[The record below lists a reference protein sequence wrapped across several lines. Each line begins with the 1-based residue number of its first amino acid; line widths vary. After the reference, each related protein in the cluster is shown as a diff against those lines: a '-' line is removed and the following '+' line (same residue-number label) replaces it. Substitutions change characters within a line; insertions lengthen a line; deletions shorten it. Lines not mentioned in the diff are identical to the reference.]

1 MKHIDY
7 AGGEKSMGFYLNSV
21 LPYKRY
27 KKMSAT
33 SYFVDKTNI
42 LRDLFDCIEEETQYI
57 CITRPRRFG
66 KTIMANMIGA
76 FLGKGWDSADVFD
89 NLYISDE
96 SRYRKYLNHYNV
108 IYIDFSRLP
117 ENCTSYQQYIRRI
130 SEGLKHDLLAAFPDI
145 STTNKTAVWDLLAI
159 ISAKY
164 DTQFVFVMDEW
175 DAVFHLP
182 FITDGEKEEYILFL
196 KSLLKDQEYVA
207 LAYITGILP
216 IAKYSSGSEL
226 NMFMEFKM
234 TSMAMFGEY
243 FGFTNEEVD
252 VLYEKYLHLC
262 KDPQVSRE
270 GLREWYDGYFTA
282 SGRRL
287 YNPRSVMMALR
298 FNQLS
303 NYWTS
308 SGPYDEIFYYIR
320 NDIEHIRDDLA
331 LMISGEGIDARV
343 EEFAASAMD
352 LRTKSQIYSAMVVYG
367 LLTYTQGKVFIPNR
381 ELMFKYEELLRSEK
395 SLGYV
400 YRLANISDQ
409 MLKATLSGDI
419 GRMVEILQLAHNTET
434 PILSY
439 NNETELAAVVNLVY
453 LSARDRYRVERE
465 DKAGKGFV
473 DFIFYPENPADTGLI
488 LELKA
493 GHSPEEAIRQIREK
507 QYALRFKGKPG
518 EKERYTGQILGVG
531 ISYDKDTKEHH
542 CKIEQL

>member
-1 MKHIDY
+1 MGK
-7 AGGEKSMGFYLNSV
+7 GGRKFMGFYLNSAAPGA
-21 LPYKRY
+21 LYK
-27 KKMSAT
+27 SET
-33 SYFVDKTNI
+33 ENPYFVDKSQ
-42 LRDLFDCIEEETQYI
+42 LLEELIPFVQQGNKHI

-66 KTIMANMIGA
+66 KTVMANMIGA
-76 FLGKGWDSADVFD
+76 FFGKGSDTQDIFD
-89 NLYISDE
+89 ALQISSSPLYKDN
-96 SRYRKYLNHYNV
+96 LNHYNL
-108 IYIDFSRLP
+108 IYIDFSKMP
-117 ENCTSYQQYIRRI
+117 AECSSYTSYISRI
-130 SEGLKHDLLAAFPDI
+130 EKRLKTDLLKDFPDVEC
-145 STTNKTAVWDLLAI
+145 SMEDALWDILDSIFDVYHGQKFL
-159 ISAKY
+159 
-164 DTQFVFVMDEW
+164 FVMDEW
-175 DAVFHLP
+175 DYIFHRD
-182 FITDGEKEEYILFL
+182 FILDKDRKGYLQFL
-196 KSLLKDQEYVA
+196 SNLLKDHAYVSMS
-207 LAYITGILP
+207 YMTGILP
-216 IAKYSSGSEL
+216 ISKYSSGSEL

-234 TSMAMFGEY
+234 TSMEIFGEY
-243 FGFTNEEVD
+243 FGFTDEEVD
-252 VLYEKYLHLC
+252 VLYDKYLHLC
-262 KDPQVSRE
+262 KAPQVSRE

-282 SGRRL
+282 SGRCL
-287 YNPRSVMMALR
+287 YNPRSVVMALR

-320 NDIEHIRDDLA
+320 NDIEHIRDDLV

-352 LRTKSQIYSAMVVYG
+352 LRTKNQIYSAMVVYG
-367 LLTYTQGKVFIPNR
+367 LLTYTKGKVFIPNR

-409 MLKATLSGDI
+409 MPKATLSGDTD
-419 GRMVEILQLAHNTET
+419 RMAEILQLAHNTET

-465 DKAGKGFV
+465 DKA
-473 DFIFYPENPADTGLI
+473 D
-488 LELKA
+488 
-493 GHSPEEAIRQIREK
+493 HSPEEAIRQIREK
-507 QYALRFKGKPG
+507 QYALRFRGKPG

>member
-1 MKHIDY
+1 MGK
-7 AGGEKSMGFYLNSV
+7 GGRKSMVFYMNSASPGA
-21 LPYKRY
+21 LYK
-27 KKMSAT
+27 SET
-33 SYFVDKTNI
+33 ENPYFVDKSQLLEALIPFVQQGNKH
-42 LRDLFDCIEEETQYI
+42 I

-66 KTIMANMIGA
+66 KTVMANMIGA
-76 FLGKGWDSADVFD
+76 FFGKGSDTQDIFDTLQISASPLYKD
-89 NLYISDE
+89 NLNQHN
-96 SRYRKYLNHYNV
+96 L
-108 IYIDFSRLP
+108 IYIDFSKMP
-117 ENCTSYQQYIRRI
+117 AECSSYTSYISRI
-130 SEGLKHDLLAAFPDI
+130 EKRLKADLLKDFPDAEC
-145 STTNKTAVWDLLAI
+145 SMEDALWDILDSIFDAYHGQKFL
-159 ISAKY
+159 
-164 DTQFVFVMDEW
+164 FVMDEW
-175 DAVFHLP
+175 DYIFHRD
-182 FITDGEKEEYILFL
+182 FILDKDQKRYLQFL
-196 KSLLKDQEYVA
+196 SNLLKDHAYVSMS
-207 LAYITGILP
+207 YMTGILP
-216 IAKYSSGSEL
+216 ISKYSSGSEL

-243 FGFTNEEVD
+243 FGFTDEEVD
-252 VLYEKYLHLC
+252 VLYDKYLHLC

-287 YNPRSVMMALR
+287 YNPRSVVMALR

-352 LRTKSQIYSAMVVYG
+352 LRTKNQIYSAMVVYG
-367 LLTYTQGKVFIPNR
+367 LLTYTKGKVFIPNR

-409 MLKATLSGDI
+409 MLKATLSGDTN
-419 GRMVEILQLAHNTET
+419 RMAEILQLAHNTET

-507 QYALRFKGKPG
+507 QYALRFRGKPG

-531 ISYDKDTKEHH
+531 ISYDKNTKEHH